1 MTGYDYII
9 VGAGSAGCT
18 LAGRLTEDADKRVLV
33 IEAGGKDNDWLIKIP
48 IEHRLI
54 LRGKCGAQKGGSRS
68 ERIESA
74 EQLYTVRK
82 LPSQLLGKSVL
93 LMDDVRTSG
102 ATTDTIS
109 RLLVEAGISNV
120 RIWTLSGT
128 ARAPK
133 ELGN

>member
-1 MTGYDYII
+1 MDWLSGVDLII
-9 VGAGSAGCT
+9 PVPPNPQRLKESGFDIVCEFASFVG
-18 LAGRLTEDADKRVLV
+18 R
-33 IEAGGKDNDWLIKIP
+33 LIKIP